1 MKLPKKLKI
10 GGHIYEVK
18 LVEAKRAVH
27 MNLDSA
33 GSTSSH
39 KTHVI
44 EIDQNLAQTSR
55 EQTLLHEIFHA
66 INGELEHALLESLS
80 QQLYQVFKDNDMLK

>member
-1 MKLPKKLKI
+1 MKIPKKLKI
-10 GGHIYEVK
+10 GGHSYEVK
-18 LVEAKRAVH
+18 LVEARRAVH

-39 KTHVI
+39 RNHVI
-44 EIDQNLAQTSR
+44 EIDLNLAQTSK
-55 EQTLLHEIFHA
+55 EQTLFHEIFHA
-66 INGELEHALLESLS
+66 INSELEHSLLESLS